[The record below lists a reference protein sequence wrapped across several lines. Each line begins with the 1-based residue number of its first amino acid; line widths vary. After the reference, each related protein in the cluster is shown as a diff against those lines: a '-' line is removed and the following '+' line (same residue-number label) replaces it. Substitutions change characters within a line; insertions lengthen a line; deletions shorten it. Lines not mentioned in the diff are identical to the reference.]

1 MAAAL
6 LAAEIARYN
15 RILAGVKLAFG
26 PQFQGS
32 DLADFSRPNAIR
44 WLRALIGNSTSAAA
58 RSDGYRGTWHSPA
71 VLNNIRTMLLT
82 VGSRVNNRPL
92 DSTESSAERLHP
104 AVPRPPARAVRGSR
118 R

>member
-6 LAAEIARYN
+6 LATKIARCN

-58 RSDGYRGTWHSPA
+58 RSDGYRGTWHSSA
-71 VLNNIRTMLLT
+71 VLDNIRTMLLT
-82 VGSRVNNRPL
+82 WLRSTCG
-92 DSTESSAERLHP
+92 DSSSSIRRRGTAPTCGHLLLRLK
-104 AVPRPPARAVRGSR
+104 R
-118 R
+118 